1 MCFVICYMFKYIL
14 DLFFRLEAKKKSEP
28 KKVVLQDE
36 KLTELERKL
45 QERKAQRMKERES
58 AKSVSN
64 RHSASRTKSL
74 INQKV
79 CMTF

>member
-1 MCFVICYMFKYIL
+1 MCLVICYMFKYIL

-64 RHSASRTKSL
+64 HHSASRTKSL